1 MLLVWNHT
9 ASSHHPLVRLCS
21 FEANF
26 NFVNADEGSA
36 TEAIPS
42 PEGSTREQFMQ
53 WLSALPTK
61 QSPVW
66 LGLPFHA
73 ERVLLGTRAQQLTV
87 NMLNLQVYIV
97 LFVSLL
103 SLWTARSAS
112 LLGIYCLE
120 PQS

>member
-1 MLLVWNHT
+1 VRFH
-9 ASSHHPLVRLCS
+9 APFSHLATQRLTLGS

-26 NFVNADEGSA
+26 NFVNADEASA

-42 PEGSTREQFMQ
+42 PEGSTRDQFMQ

-87 NMLNLQVYIV
+87 NMLNLQVNIISVVSFLV
-97 LFVSLL
+97 LHAAGVRL
-103 SLWTARSAS
+103 SGYHR
-112 LLGIYCLE
+112 LE
-120 PQS
+120 PQC